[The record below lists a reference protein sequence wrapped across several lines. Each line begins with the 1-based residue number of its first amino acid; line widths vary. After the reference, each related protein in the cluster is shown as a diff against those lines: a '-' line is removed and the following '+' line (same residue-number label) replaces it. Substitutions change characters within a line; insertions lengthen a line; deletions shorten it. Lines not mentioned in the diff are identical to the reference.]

1 MVGKK
6 IKPIIIILFFIF
18 IFYLFFIFQ
27 SSFFINNIRYF
38 TLVDDAMISMRY
50 ARNLSDGYG
59 LVWNIGEKP
68 IEGFTNLGWTLIMAF
83 IHLFPIP
90 DNYISLIVMII
101 GVLILI
107 LNLIIYNLIIFHL
120 FPNSKYVH
128 IIATI
133 LIGFY
138 FPLIF
143 WTLRGME
150 VGLLCLIIS
159 ATYLL
164 ILRNNSNA
172 VFLFFI
178 GPIIRF
184 DIGSQLFL
192 LFTNSKKIIHL
203 GALLLGYLGLTI
215 FRYFYFSYPLPNTY
229 YLKVEGVSLLER
241 INVGFTTLI
250 NVALLDIWFLLLLT
264 IILFFITKEK
274 IKVLYLFSLFFIQVI
289 YSVYVGGDY
298 AENLVGG
305 ANRFLIQGMPYLI
318 IISSYAIEQTGEK
331 LFRIER
337 LKLIYI
343 FSIFLLALIFSS
355 GSHWIKWIY
364 QNSPMLNSDIS
375 RVEKGLLIKN
385 LTEDDAII
393 AAHAVGQISY
403 YSHRNIID
411 LLGKSD
417 SVIAFSKPVTEFRPG
432 HNKWDYKYS
441 IIDKNP
447 DLVADNWGQLENFL
461 INYRDLYQYDDSN
474 DVWINTSSQ
483 KIFSK

>member
-1 MVGKK
+1 
-6 IKPIIIILFFIF
+6 
-18 IFYLFFIFQ
+18 
-27 SSFFINNIRYF
+27 
-38 TLVDDAMISMRY
+38 MRY

-68 IEGFTNLGWTLIMAF
+68 IEGFTNLGWTLIMVI

-90 DNYISLIVMII
+90 ENYISLFVMVI
-101 GVLILI
+101 GALILI
-107 LNLIIYNLIIFHL
+107 LNLFIYNLIIFHL
-120 FPNSKYVH
+120 FPDSKYVH

-133 LIGFY
+133 LIAFY

-159 ATYLL
+159 TTYLL
-164 ILRNNSNA
+164 ILKNNSKA
-172 VFLFFI
+172 VYLFFI

-184 DIGSQLFL
+184 DIGSQLIL
-192 LFTNSKKIIHL
+192 LFTKSKKVIHL
-203 GALLLGYLGLTI
+203 ISLLLGYLGLTL
-215 FRYFYFSYPLPNTY
+215 FRYFYFGFPLPNTY

-241 INVGFTTLI
+241 VSVGFTTLI

-298 AENLVGG
+298 VENIVGG
-305 ANRFLIQGMPYLI
+305 ANRFIIQGVPYLI
-318 IISSYAIEQTGEK
+318 IISAFAIEQIGEK

-343 FSIFLLALIFSS
+343 ISLFLLTLIFSS

-403 YSHRNIID
+403 YSHRNIVD

-417 SVIAFSKPVTEFRPG
+417 QVIAFGDPAAPFRPG
-432 HNKWDYKYS
+432 HNKWNYDYS
-441 IIDKNP
+441 ILQKKP
-447 DLVADNWGQLENFL
+447 DIIADNWGNIEEYLDNHKK
-461 INYRDLYQYDDSN
+461 LYSFHHYGI
-474 DVWINTSSQ
+474 WINQFSD
-483 KIFSK
+483 KIILQ